1 MHEFENLVQMLPYLV
16 PLIILE
22 TALLLAALIDLAK
35 RKQVAGGNKL
45 IWVAVILLIQYIGP
59 VIYFVAGRK
68 EEHIEGD

>member
-22 TALLLAALIDLAK
+22 AALLLVALIDLSR
-35 RKQVAGGNKL
+35 RKHVAGGNKL

-59 VIYFVAGRK
+59 VIYFIAGRK
-68 EEHIEGD
+68 EEQVESD

>member
-22 TALLLAALIDLAK
+22 AALLLVALIDLAR
-35 RKQVAGGNKL
+35 RKHVAGGNKL

-59 VIYFVAGRK
+59 VIYFIAGRK
-68 EEHIEGD
+68 EEQVESD